1 MYNKPEKGLI
11 KQASKIKVDPPNVH
25 QCTLYSVLYTVTDEL
40 YLLYL
45 AICANLSRA
54 KQLYS
59 IGFDGPKI
67 SSLIKFI
74 WYTAST
80 LSI

>member
-11 KQASKIKVDPPNVH
+11 KQASKIKVHPPNVH

-54 KQLYS
+54 TQ
-59 IGFDGPKI
+59 
-67 SSLIKFI
+67 FI
-74 WYTAST
+74 PLAST
-80 LSI
+80 GQKYRV